1 MILKINLGQNK
12 PDGKLAEFD
21 CTLKYKVGKTLLVN
35 KVADTRVFIPVV
47 QCSPLVQVEGDIFQ
61 QIRAET
67 EKDVVTS
74 LLLQVR

>member
-1 MILKINLGQNK
+1 MILKRNLGQNK

-21 CTLKYKVGKTLLVN
+21 CTLKYKVGKTNV
-35 KVADTRVFIPVV
+35 VADTRVFIPVV
-47 QCSPLVQVEGDIFQ
+47 LCSPLVQVEGDIFQ